1 MTTRCGAYLVFVVI
15 AGLTPARAAGQPTGA
30 VVRAIQIV
38 EDGGITRVTIDAD
51 GTLPLPLPKSL
62 ENPPRIFLDLAG
74 VTHKIRGT
82 TAAQGGG
89 VVSRVRVA
97 LNTVSPPVTR
107 VVLDLTRPES
117 FRVDIDARQSGRIS
131 VIVGS
136 ESAINPGQSTLRAA
150 APPAALVSAN
160 SSPSAA
166 PSRMV
171 RMPAPPVP
179 AGNSTPAVAK
189 GLARSPV
196 LSPEAP
202 RAPLP
207 TREVEVYRKQT
218 YGELAR
224 MSALR
229 ALVARIDAGE
239 NVGSETLAS
248 AAQEF
253 TDLRRKLEAV
263 RPSAVLA
270 VTHDLLMTSCTL
282 GAMASRL
289 GMDAALAGN
298 PETRQH
304 AQSAAAGSMML
315 FDRACADLG
324 CTRAPR

>member
-1 MTTRCGAYLVFVVI
+1 
-15 AGLTPARAAGQPTGA
+15 
-30 VVRAIQIV
+30 
-38 EDGGITRVTIDAD
+38 
-51 GTLPLPLPKSL
+51 
-62 ENPPRIFLDLAG
+62 
-74 VTHKIRGT
+74 
-82 TAAQGGG
+82 
-89 VVSRVRVA
+89 
-97 LNTVSPPVTR
+97 
-107 VVLDLTRPES
+107 
-117 FRVDIDARQSGRIS
+117 
-131 VIVGS
+131 
-136 ESAINPGQSTLRAA
+136 
-150 APPAALVSAN
+150 
-160 SSPSAA
+160 
-166 PSRMV
+166 
-171 RMPAPPVP
+171 MPAQPVP

-239 NVGSETLAS
+239 NVGSETLAT